1 MTLKRTLVFPYQP
14 IFRPQLLHVHS
25 PTTRVYTTLIPI
37 PYPYPLFYQSNIN
50 HNGWWQRKLAYPYR
64 SIADKQGAKAIHK
77 REVAQKK
84 GANAGPTSQLKAN
97 AVRSIIFQS
106 NDIETND

>member
-1 MTLKRTLVFPYQP
+1 MPLYFPYQP
-14 IFRPQLLHVHS
+14 IFRPRLLHVHS
-25 PTTRVYTTLIPI
+25 PTIYNTHTYTL
-37 PYPYPLFYQSNIN
+37 PLSPLYKSNIN
-50 HNGWWQRKLAYPYR
+50 HNGWWKRKLASPYW

-97 AVRSIIFQS
+97 AVRSMVFQS